1 MTTHRLYTSKYQAQT
16 MQFSNS
22 ASMIVALCEKA
33 LGCIS
38 NAQSAK
44 DQADNVSW
52 CRNLNIVQEIIN
64 IILAA
69 LRNDN
74 EDRSIK
80 DIRKF
85 YMQLSSYTNALA
97 ADKIDSTK
105 STDLLEAFRI
115 TRDTWKSVEQEYIE
129 LKSPD
134 YHFASDSLL

>member
-1 MTTHRLYTSKYQAQT
+1 MTQYRLYTSKYQAQT

-38 NAQSAK
+38 SAKTAK
-44 DQADNVSW
+44 DQADNASW

-64 IILAA
+64 IILASI
-69 LRNDN
+69 NN
-74 EDRSIK
+74 NGEDQSIK

-85 YMQLSSYTNALA
+85 YIQLLLYTKALV
-97 ADKIDSTK
+97 ADKIDATK

-129 LKSPD
+129 LKSHD
-134 YHFASDSLL
+134 YNFVSDSLL